1 MLWLFGQ
8 IWLWLLIAFALGA
21 LVTGLLVNAANR
33 KRERRAAEP
42 EEARRVSAPS
52 PAHDEHGYRDVPYDQ
67 EADHFPAARGEEVW
81 PDDPDEP
88 DPGRREGTLPGFENV
103 PHEDWPRESGTPAW
117 PGDDDWPPAGPG
129 RGR

>member
-21 LVTGLLVNAANR
+21 LVTGLLFTAANR
-33 KRERRAAEP
+33 KREQRAS
-42 EEARRVSAPS
+42 EADEASGVS
-52 PAHDEHGYRDVPYDQ
+52 PAHDEPYDR
-67 EADHFPAARGEEVW
+67 ETGHLPAAYEPAKW

-88 DPGRREGTLPGFENV
+88 DPGRREGTLPGFESA
-103 PHEDWPRESGTPAW
+103 PHEDWPRESGAPAW
-117 PGDDDWPPAGPG
+117 PGEDDWPPARPG